1 MNNSD
6 CPPVSVD
13 GSNKLFWEVKLLP
26 DQLTGNYISSSGEVG
41 GATAD
46 CLTAEEQLFIN
57 LEFLLVSFVLFY

>member
-6 CPPVSVD
+6 CPTVSVD
-13 GSNKLFWEVKLLP
+13 SSNKLFWEVKLLP

-57 LEFLLVSFVLFY
+57 LEFILLGQILK